1 MEAFHGEKQ
10 NEHGVWK
17 KIWKVFI
24 MFFTIHA
31 VDTGRKLNV
40 QDVFWTSYVR
50 SIYVLCLRGLLET
63 YKKYIPSNL
72 AIIKTWRI
80 QKENPKKPGDL
91 AKNLEISAK
100 R

>member
-1 MEAFHGEKQ
+1 
-10 NEHGVWK
+10 
-17 KIWKVFI
+17 
-24 MFFTIHA
+24 MFFSLERGPLYGFPDIP
-31 VDTGRKLNV
+31 VGRKLNV

-50 SIYVLCLRGLLET
+50 SIYVLWLRGLLDT